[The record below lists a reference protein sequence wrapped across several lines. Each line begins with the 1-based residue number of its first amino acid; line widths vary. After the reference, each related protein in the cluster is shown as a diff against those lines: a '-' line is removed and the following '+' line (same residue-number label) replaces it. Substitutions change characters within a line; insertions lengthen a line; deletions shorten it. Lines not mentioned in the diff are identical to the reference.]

1 MVELWWSKALISLPA
16 FSKRGVAMIILI
28 LMGVLVGAVLVRFKV
43 LVLVPVICAAL
54 PLVVVAGI
62 TRGEG
67 PWRLALAM
75 IVVATS
81 LQLGYLLANFVQLV
95 VRARRATNHRR
106 ASMPTSAGMSGSL

>member
-67 PWRLALAM
+67 FWRLALAM

-95 VRARRATNHRR
+95 VGAARATNHRR